1 MRREVDL
8 ERIRNIGIM
17 AHIDAGKTTTTERIL
32 YYTGRVYRIGEVDEG
47 SATMDWMIQ
56 EQERGITITSAAT
69 TCPWRDFIINLID
82 TPGHVDFT
90 AEVERCLRVLDG
102 AIAVFDAVA
111 GVEPQSET
119 VWRQADDYHIPRIAY
134 LNKMDRVGA
143 DFQRS
148 TGSIRERLQANAVPV
163 QVPIGSE
170 DSFQGIIDLV
180 TNKAIIY
187 SDELGEVFD
196 VVSVPQ
202 DYEEA
207 RRHGRD
213 KLLEALAEL
222 DEALMVK
229 YLDGDPVDE
238 QEIRSAIRKATL
250 ACWFVPVLCGSSR
263 RNKGVQPLLDA
274 VVDYLPSPLDVPPV
288 QGIDPR
294 TGETVERQPGDDQ
307 SLTALAFKVQADPYS
322 GKLVYVRVYSGV
334 LQSGKTYY
342 NATKGRRERI
352 GRLVKMHANHRED
365 VQAVYSGEIVAAV
378 GLKETVTGDTLC
390 TEDRAV
396 VLEQMRFPNPVISIA
411 IEPKTKADQDKMG
424 AALFRL
430 SEEDPT
436 FRTHTDKETG
446 QTLISGMGELHLEI
460 IVDRLLREFNVDA
473 YVGKPQVAYKE
484 TITRRTRGEGR
495 FIRQTGGHG
504 QYGHVMLELEPL
516 PSGTGYEFVDAA
528 PASGHSGGVIPREF
542 IPAVDAGVREAMENG
557 VLSGYQMVDIR
568 AVLTGGSYHEV
579 DSSEVAFKIAGALG
593 FRSAAEK
600 GAPVLLEPFMRI
612 EIVVPESHLGEVI
625 GDLNARRGRVEATE
639 MRGSAQAIRGFV
651 PLAAMFGYSTD
662 LRSLTQGRG
671 TYVMQYSHYEQVPPA
686 VSESL
691 FPRRGDCMSI

>member
-1 MRREVDL
+1 MAREVQL

-32 YYTGRVYRIGEVDEG
+32 YYTGRVCRIGEVDEG

-69 TCPWRDFIINLID
+69 TCFWRDFIINLID

-119 VWRQADDYHIPRIAY
+119 VWRQAEDYHIPRIAY

-143 DFQRS
+143 DLFRS
-148 TGSIRERLQANAVPV
+148 TKSIRERLGANAVPV
-163 QVPIGSE
+163 QLPIGSE

-187 SDELGEVFD
+187 RDELGEAPEVID
-196 VVSVPQ
+196 IPP
-202 DYEEA
+202 DYVNAE
-207 RRHGRD
+207 RRSRE

-222 DEALMVK
+222 DEALMEK
-229 YLDGDPVDE
+229 YLNGDPISE
-238 QEIRSAIRKATL
+238 QEIRAAIRKGTL
-250 ACWFVPVLCGSSR
+250 ACRFVPVLCGSSR

-288 QGIDPR
+288 LGIDPR
-294 TGETVERQPGDDQ
+294 TGETVERQPGDNCP
-307 SLTALAFKVQADPYS
+307 LTALAFKVQSDPYS
-322 GKLVYVRVYSGV
+322 GKLVYIRVYAGT
-334 LQSGKTYY
+334 LQSGKVVY

-365 VQAVYSGEIVAAV
+365 VQAVFSGEIAVAV
-378 GLKETVTGDTLC
+378 GLKEAVTGDTLC
-390 TEDRAV
+390 SENQPV
-396 VLEQMRFPNPVISIA
+396 ILEQMRFPEPVISIA

-424 AALFRL
+424 AALNRL
-430 SEEDPT
+430 AEEDPT
-436 FRTHTDKETG
+436 FRTYTDKETG

-460 IVDRLLREFNVDA
+460 IEDRLLREFNVDV
-473 YVGKPQVAYKE
+473 YVGRPQVAYKE
-484 TITRRTRGEGR
+484 TITRRCRGEGR
-495 FIRQTGGHG
+495 FIRQAGGHG
-504 QYGHVMLELEPL
+504 QYGHVLLELEPL
-516 PSGTGYEFVDAA
+516 PSGVGYEFVDAVT
-528 PASGHSGGVIPREF
+528 GGVIPKEF
-542 IPAVDAGVREAMENG
+542 IPAVDAGIKEAMENG
-557 VLSGYQMVDIR
+557 VLSGYRMVDIK

-579 DSSEVAFKIAGALG
+579 DSSEIAFKIAGALG
-593 FRSAAEK
+593 FRSAAER
-600 GAPVLLEPFMRI
+600 GAPVLLEPVMSI
-612 EIVVPESHLGEVI
+612 EIVVPESYLGEVI

-639 MRGSAQAIRGFV
+639 MRGVAQAVRGFV

-671 TYVMQYSHYEQVPPA
+671 NYVMQYSHYEQAPPVA
-686 VSESL
+686 SEAM
-691 FPRRGDCMSI
+691 RRGDCMSI